1 MNLGQECH
9 RSDVVS
15 FPVIRIRRPVM
26 SICPVSGHVHFDCWV
41 TVVSA
46 RCLHCGGSPFRN
58 YKRFVRKNSQ
68 TLLPL
73 GF

>member
-15 FPVIRIRRPVM
+15 FPVIRIKRPVM
-26 SICPVSGHVHFDCWV
+26 SICPVSGHVHFDRWV

-46 RCLHCGGSPFRN
+46 RCLHC
-58 YKRFVRKNSQ
+58 KAAFVHNFNVF
-68 TLLPL
+68 TL
-73 GF
+73 